1 MPDKVPAT
9 VPAVTQPKA
18 PMFHTPQEYERHIT
32 KIEKEYALAI
42 QKVTAVATGQ
52 SPASPVQDGV
62 KLLGTA
68 GSQLPSALAQQLKEP
83 PPEGP
88 PTPLQQMHRLMEKAG
103 EQGFDARTVEILSE
117 PIDDALVDVKPNG
130 AIFVSHIHYR
140 DRLDRAF
147 GPGGWALIPLAMPK
161 MENNRVVWFGFLKAG
176 GQYIENAMG
185 GCSYIPSNK
194 EMNYDDCI
202 EGAKSDCLARCCKAL
217 PMFRECWDRS
227 YGDYWKATFAEQG
240 YNKKWERYEW
250 KKKGEAKPNWTARPE
265 RSSESEFKKPASLDK
280 ENLQHL
286 NAIAKEGTLRAMPDT
301 DWPEEHE

>member
-9 VPAVTQPKA
+9 VPATTKPKA
-18 PMFHTPQEYERHIT
+18 PMFHSPQEYENYIA
-32 KIEKEYALAI
+32 KIEKEYGLAI
-42 QKVTAVATGQ
+42 EKVTRVATAQAKPG
-52 SPASPVQDGV
+52 DGV
-62 KLLGTA
+62 ETKPV
-68 GSQLPSALAQQLKEP
+68 PSVGP
-83 PPEGP
+83 TDGP
-88 PTPLQQMHRLMEKAG
+88 PTPLQQMHALMEKAG
-103 EQGFDARTVEILSE
+103 EEGFDARTVEILSE

-217 PMFRECWDRS
+217 PMFRECWNKS
-227 YGDYWKATFAEQG
+227 YGDYWKATYAEQG
-240 YNKKWERYEW
+240 YNTKWQRYEW
-250 KKKGEAKPNWTARPE
+250 KKKGEARSNWTTRPE
-265 RSSESEFKKPASLDK
+265 RSSESEFQKPANLDK
-280 ENLQHL
+280 EHQAHL
-286 NAIAKEGTLRAMPDT
+286 DAVAKEGTLRAMPDP